1 MMSTTVAGRAYTV
14 EEFEHLPDARQYELL
29 DGQLVEKHMGV
40 RAAAVIGN
48 LIRLLG
54 AFVHAQHLG
63 AVYNSDAGYIL
74 FADRPNRVRFP
85 DASFVR
91 AGRWPRGGPPDGH
104 AQLVPDF
111 AFESVSPNDLAE
123 ELMQKVEEYIRA
135 GVGLIWVAYP
145 NAQVVLAFRPDGSVQ
160 RFAATD
166 PLRADDLFPG
176 FACQTEELFAVV

>member
-1 MMSTTVAGRAYTV
+1 MSPIVADRDYTV
-14 EEFEHLPDARQYELL
+14 EEFEALPDTRGYELL
-29 DGQLVEKHMGV
+29 DGQVTEKPMGSESGRV
-40 RAAAVIGN
+40 TAN

-54 AFVHAQHLG
+54 GFVWQHKLG
-63 AVYNSDAGYIL
+63 NMFDTEGGYVL
-74 FADRPNRVRFP
+74 FPERPNRVRKP

-91 AGRWPRGGPPDGH
+91 KGRFATDNFPDGYPRM
-104 AQLVPDF
+104 VPDF
-111 AFESVSPNDLAE
+111 AFESVSPNDTAE

-135 GVGLIWVAYP
+135 GVGLTWVAYP
-145 NAQVVLAFRPDGSVQ
+145 KARVVLAFRPDGSVQ